1 LKGYLENW
9 NSLGWPLAVI
19 AIGAGIGIVGYH
31 VFFMVVSRMSKRTP
45 TVLDDSFS
53 RNCRGPVRV
62 LFPLLAVSL
71 LISSSGLSQSSLEAV
86 KHWLSLGVIGSVA
99 WLLVRGTNILE
110 DFISDRF
117 KIGEKDNLKARRI
130 YTQFQIFKKIAMF
143 VVGLLAFATM
153 LMTFDRVRQ
162 VGTTILASAGIMGV
176 VIGLATQR
184 TIGTLFAGLQIA
196 ITQPI
201 RVDDV
206 VIVENEWGR
215 IEEITFTYVVVRIW
229 DLRRLVLPITYFIE
243 KPFQNWTRVSA
254 NILGTVFL
262 RVDYTL
268 PVQAVRQELYE
279 ILRNSNLWDGK
290 AWGLQVTDATDRT
303 LELRALI
310 SARDASDAWN
320 LRCHVREKL
329 IEFLQKTYPQSLP
342 RVRAEVLNRKEE

>member
-9 NSLGWPLAVI
+9 DSLGWSLAVLT
-19 AIGAGIGIVGYH
+19 IGVGIGIAGYH
-31 VFFMVVSRMSKRTP
+31 VFFMIVSRMSKRTP

-53 RNCRGPVRV
+53 RNCRGPLRV

-71 LISSSGLSQSSLEAV
+71 LIPSSGISESSLETI

-162 VGTTILASAGIMGV
+162 VGTTILASAGIMGI

-254 NILGTVFL
+254 DILGTVFL
-262 RVDYTL
+262 RVDYTV

-279 ILRNSNLWDGK
+279 VLRNSNLWDGK

-329 IEFLQKTYPQSLP
+329 IEFLQKTYPESLP
-342 RVRAEVLNRKEE
+342 RVRAEVLNRGEE